1 MTGKSAILATLA
13 AVTAAGAATAH
24 PVPAAPPM
32 EIEAPGPAGPLKG
45 TFIAPAD
52 GQPVVLIIPGSGPT
66 DRDGNNPLGVRAA
79 PYRLLAEGLA
89 DRGIGSLRIDKRGM
103 FGSAAAAADPNA
115 VTIGDYAADI
125 GQWVGVVRAKT
136 GRQCV
141 WLAGHSEG
149 GLVAL
154 RAARE
159 HGEIICGVALVA
171 APGRPLGT
179 VMREQ
184 LRANPANAPL
194 LAQAEGAIAALER
207 GERVDTAQFHPAL
220 QGLFAAPV
228 QGFLIDMF
236 AADPAAMAASIE
248 HPILLLYGGKDIQ
261 VSKADFDALRAARAD
276 SVVAWLPDANHALK
290 QVEGDA
296 LADNVATYANP
307 DLPLAP
313 GVIEALSAFVKTGDD

>member
-32 EIEAPGPAGPLKG
+32 EVEALGPAGPLKG

-136 GRQCV
+136 GRDCV

-171 APGRPLGT
+171 APGRPLGI

>member
-103 FGSAAAAADPNA
+103 FGSTAAAADPNA

-154 RAARE
+154 RAAHE
-159 HGEIICGVALVA
+159 HGEIICGVALIA

-207 GERVDTAQFHPAL
+207 GERVDTAQFHLAL

-261 VSKADFDALRAARAD
+261 VSKADFDALRAARPD

-313 GVIEALSAFVKTGDD
+313 GVIEALSAFVKKGDD

>member
-32 EIEAPGPAGPLKG
+32 EIEAPGPTGPLKG

-52 GQPVVLIIPGSGPT
+52 GQPVVLITPGSGPT

-103 FGSAAAAADPNA
+103 FGSTAAAADPNA

-159 HGEIICGVALVA
+159 YGETICGVALVA

-248 HPILLLYGGKDIQ
+248 HPILLLYGGKYIQ

-307 DLPLAP
+307 NLPLAP
-313 GVIEALSAFVKTGDD
+313 GVIEALSAFVQTGDD

>member
-103 FGSAAAAADPNA
+103 FGSTAAAADPNA

-154 RAARE
+154 RAAHE

-207 GERVDTAQFHPAL
+207 GERVDTAQFHLAL

-261 VSKADFDALRAARAD
+261 VSKADFDALRAARPD

-313 GVIEALSAFVKTGDD
+313 GVIEALSAFVKKGDD